1 MADFAFLL
9 FVFLFL
15 ASSLLFLRLF
25 LAWPAWPAWV
35 SSHAYVGSHHQ
46 QVPSTAKY
54 QVFESVEVGTLGHFE
69 ERVAVTQVEHTGL
82 NLILS
87 NPVPA

>member
-1 MADFAFLL
+1 MAAFAFLL
-9 FVFLFL
+9 SVFLVL
-15 ASSLLFLRLF
+15 VSSLLFLRLF
-25 LAWPAWPAWV
+25 LAWPAWV

-54 QVFESVEVGTLGHFE
+54 QVFESVEVGALGHCE

>member
-1 MADFAFLL
+1 MAAFAFLL
-9 FVFLFL
+9 SVFLVL

-25 LAWPAWPAWV
+25 LAWPGT
-35 SSHAYVGSHHQ
+35 SHAYVSSHHQ

-54 QVFESVEVGTLGHFE
+54 QVFESVEVGALGHCE
-69 ERVAVTQVEHTGL
+69 ELVAVTQVEHTGL